1 MLPMHVFFSCVAIQN
16 GHSETKM
23 AGPRLAL
30 KLELPGILSVNKSKV
45 GLVLE
50 SVPICLSKGND
61 PINQSPDTERR
72 KSEKKLCNTGPY
84 LATNKATDTNP
95 TK

>member
-1 MLPMHVFFSCVAIQN
+1 MSFFHASPFKTAT
-16 GHSETKM
+16 SETKM

-50 SVPICLSKGND
+50 SVPTCLSKGND

-84 LATNKATDTNP
+84 LATNKAIDTNP